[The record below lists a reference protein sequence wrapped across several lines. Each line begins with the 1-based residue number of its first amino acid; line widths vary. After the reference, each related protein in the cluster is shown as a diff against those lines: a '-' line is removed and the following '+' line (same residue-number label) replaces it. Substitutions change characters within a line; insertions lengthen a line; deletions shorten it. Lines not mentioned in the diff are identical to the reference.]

1 MQHGLRRLPL
11 RGLINCRD
19 LGGYPTRDGKVTRF
33 GAAVRSEAP
42 WGIPDEDL
50 KTLREYGITTV
61 VDLRGGDEL
70 TRHPSRL
77 EGLDWAEF
85 HCCPAFDESVAIGA
99 KGQSPFVEDFDMGE
113 KYVEMADHLKN
124 WVARVMTVI
133 AQSSGGVL
141 FNCAMGKDRTGII
154 AALLLGNAGVYEE
167 DIVADYMVSDL
178 YLRPIYE
185 RMWADMRQ
193 GMSEEQLQ
201 KIMPYFLTPAKNMQR
216 LLSHLN
222 AAYGGVTDYL
232 KACGLDEDTLRRLR
246 ARLVAE

>member
-1 MQHGLRRLPL
+1 MQYGLRRLPL
-11 RGLINCRD
+11 EGLVNARD
-19 LGGYPTRDGKVTRF
+19 LGGFPTKDGKMTRY

-42 WGIPDEDL
+42 RSITEKDIEAL
-50 KTLREYGITTV
+50 KAYGIKTV
-61 VDLRGGDEL
+61 IDLRGAEEIE
-70 TRHPSRL
+70 RHPSL
-77 EGLDWAEF
+77 LCGDESIDY
-85 HCCPAFDESVAIGA
+85 HCCPAFDESVAFAARGKI
-99 KGQSPFVEDFDMGE
+99 PFTENFDMAA
-113 KYVEMADHLKN
+113 KYIEMAERRKS
-124 WVARVMTVI
+124 WVCNVMTVI
-133 AQSSGGVL
+133 AGSEGGVL